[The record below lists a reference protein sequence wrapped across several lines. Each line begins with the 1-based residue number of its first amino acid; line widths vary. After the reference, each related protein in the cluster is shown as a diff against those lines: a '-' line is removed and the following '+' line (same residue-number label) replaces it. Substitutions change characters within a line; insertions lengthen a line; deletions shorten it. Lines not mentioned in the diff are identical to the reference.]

1 MDVTSAKIV
10 ELRVHGVSGTPP
22 EEMLETHHA
31 RQEAGD
37 EYSRFF
43 VAVDCFGD
51 KPPDPVEDGN
61 GPHVRSTRLEGF
73 HWGRYTS
80 GNWRQA
86 LWLALVPF
94 GMVNAAQ
101 FMLSPPSSWR
111 ERFFHTVVGGALRLL
126 ALGLTATF
134 ALAASSISIDLV
146 ARQRLATT
154 KLGQALGEGT
164 LLAAG
169 ALVAAGGVLVL
180 YRLGRRNTTVRQ
192 PPDAADTLGRSLG
205 ETSGLTRQNFYA
217 GDPDAT
223 SLGRLHLAGGW
234 ATVALVGSLTD
245 GDAQLATSLS
255 SFVYA
260 ASAGLLAALAVL
272 VAVLGD
278 PEHSAPRSWERDSA
292 LENWNRVLQRP
303 AVGLTAASLALV
315 VLLSS
320 VVMLWLRGVNP
331 DNPLAAVDEVSN
343 TLVVVLTA
351 TLLVLFAAS
360 AGLAHATRHLEAE
373 VPRPFR
379 RYAAGMAAPVVAA
392 LGAFL
397 AVGYSAALLLASAQ
411 LLVDDPALPKLVE
424 GVTFIW
430 GITVLLM
437 VAVGLVLGFRTWT
450 DRDWRTERVRRSY
463 GLVYGSGGGSVA
475 GSEAPTWLTGERV
488 RRIATAS
495 AVARV
500 KLGLPVVLV
509 CFSFLGMVLAVLLA
523 VDLMT
528 GVGAPDD
535 GLPDD
540 WVQVISRLGAL
551 TLIALAGLLMTT
563 ARQSLRA
570 RDRQRVVNV
579 VWDVV
584 SFWPRSVHPFV
595 PPPYSQF
602 AVQSLRDR
610 IRHHLGTCTEAEPS
624 TTEIADAVVVEA
636 HSQGSFISAAAL
648 LWLNP
653 YELSRVGFLTFGS
666 QLQVIFP
673 RAFPAYMSYHV
684 LTSLDRALG
693 GRWINLFRDTD
704 PIAGPVLSW
713 AHTGEETPQVLRSRR
728 LGPPAGTEDPWPLE
742 PDDLPAIRT
751 GRRECG
757 RDWRLLDPSPPD
769 RELHAEPL
777 TSMMQ
782 HSHFAL
788 SPDWDDAVQWLAAR
802 TLGSSAGGAPSVPT
816 PREDVRPEAGGA
828 GATTGAATEASTDEA
843 GDMMGPVDYRAHD

>member
-51 KPPDPVEDGN
+51 KPPDPVEDGT
-61 GPHVRSTRLEGF
+61 GPHTRSTRLEGF

-101 FMLSPPSSWR
+101 FMLSPPSTWR

-154 KLGQALGEGT
+154 RLGQALGEGT

-180 YRLGRRNTTVRQ
+180 YRLGRRNTTVRK
-192 PPDAADTLGRSLG
+192 PPEAADTLGRSLG
-205 ETSGLTRQNFYA
+205 DTSGLTRENFYA

-245 GDAQLATSLS
+245 GDAQLGTSLS

-303 AVGLTAASLALV
+303 AVGLTAASLALA

-320 VVMLWLRGVNP
+320 VVMLLLRGVNP

-343 TLVVVLTA
+343 TLVVVLTG
-351 TLLVLFAAS
+351 TLIVLFAAS
-360 AGLAHATRHLEAE
+360 AGLAHATRHLDAE

-392 LGAFL
+392 LGGFL
-397 AVGYSAALLLASAQ
+397 AVGYSAALLLASAE
-411 LLVDDPALPKLVE
+411 LLVDDAALPKLVE
-424 GVTFIW
+424 GVTFTW
-430 GITVLLM
+430 GVSVLLM

-463 GLVYGSGGGSVA
+463 GLVYGCGGRRGSD
-475 GSEAPTWLTGERV
+475 APTWLTDERV

-523 VDLMT
+523 IDLMT
-528 GVGAPDD
+528 GVGAPRD

-540 WVQVISRLGAL
+540 WVEVISRLGAL

-624 TTEIADAVVVEA
+624 TTEVADAVVVEA
-636 HSQGSFISAAAL
+636 HSQGSFISVAAL

-653 YELSRVGFLTFGS
+653 QELARVGFLTFGS

-673 RAFPAYMSYHV
+673 RAFPAYTSYHV
-684 LTSLDRALG
+684 LTCARPRARRSLDQPLPRHRPHRGPGAQLG
-693 GRWINLFRDTD
+693 
-704 PIAGPVLSW
+704 
-713 AHTGEETPQVLRSRR
+713 AHR
-728 LGPPAGTEDPWPLE
+728 
-742 PDDLPAIRT
+742 
-751 GRRECG
+751 
-757 RDWRLLDPSPPD
+757 
-769 RELHAEPL
+769 
-777 TSMMQ
+777 
-782 HSHFAL
+782 
-788 SPDWDDAVQWLAAR
+788 
-802 TLGSSAGGAPSVPT
+802 
-816 PREDVRPEAGGA
+816 
-828 GATTGAATEASTDEA
+828 
-843 GDMMGPVDYRAHD
+843 

>member
-1 MDVTSAKIV
+1 MEVPGDVPSAKVV

-51 KPPDPVEDGN
+51 KPPDPVEDGT
-61 GPHVRSTRLEGF
+61 GPHVRPTRLEGF

-86 LWLALVPF
+86 LWLALIPF

-101 FMLSPPSSWR
+101 FMLSPPSTWW

-126 ALGLTATF
+126 AFGLTATF
-134 ALAASSISIDLV
+134 ALAGASISIDLV
-146 ARQRLATT
+146 ARQRLADTG
-154 KLGQALGEGT
+154 LGQALGHGT
-164 LLAAG
+164 LLAGG
-169 ALVAAGGVLVL
+169 AVAAALAVYVL
-180 YRLGRRNTTVRQ
+180 YRLGRRNTTVRE
-192 PPDAADTLGRSLG
+192 PPEAADTLGASLG
-205 ETSGLTRQNFYA
+205 DASGLTRKRFYA

-245 GDAQLATSLS
+245 GDAQLDPTSLGY
-255 SFVYA
+255 FVYA
-260 ASAGLLAALAVL
+260 ASAGLLTALAVL
-272 VAVLGD
+272 VAVVGD
-278 PEHSAPRSWERDSA
+278 PEHSAPRSWERGSA
-292 LENWNRVLQRP
+292 LSRWNRVFQHPR
-303 AVGLTAASLALV
+303 VGLAAALIALG

-320 VVMLWLRGVNP
+320 VVMLVLRGVNP
-331 DNPLAAVDEVSN
+331 DNPLAAVDVVSN
-343 TLVVVLTA
+343 TLVVVLTG
-351 TLLVLFAAS
+351 TLLVLFAAA
-360 AGLAHATRHLEAE
+360 AGLARATRHLDED

-392 LGAFL
+392 LGGFL
-397 AVGYSAALLLASAQ
+397 AVGYTAALLLASAE
-411 LLVDDPALPKLVE
+411 LLVDDAALPALVE
-424 GVTFIW
+424 GVTFTW
-430 GITVLLM
+430 GLSVLL
-437 VAVGLVLGFRTWT
+437 LVLVGSVVGVRTWS
-450 DRDWRTERVRRSY
+450 DRDWRTQRVRRSY
-463 GLVYGSGGGSVA
+463 ARVHDPASGDHA
-475 GSEAPTWLTGERV
+475 EPPPWLTDERV

-500 KLGLPVVLV
+500 KLGLPTVLI
-509 CFSFLGMVLAVLLA
+509 CFSAIGMALAVFIA
-523 VDLMT
+523 IDLMT
-528 GVGAPDD
+528 GTGAPADV
-535 GLPDD
+535 LPDD

-551 TLIALAGLLMTT
+551 TLIALAGVLMTT

-610 IRHHLGTCTEAEPS
+610 IRHHLGTCLEEESP
-624 TTEIADAVVVEA
+624 TTEVVADAVVVEA
-636 HSQGSFISAAAL
+636 HSQGSFISVAAL

-653 YELSRVGFLTFGS
+653 RELSRVGFLTFGS

-673 RAFPAYMSYHV
+673 RAFPAYTSYRV
-684 LTSLDRALG
+684 LTELDRALG
-693 GRWINLFRDTD
+693 GRWINLFRETD

-713 AHTGEETPQVLRSRR
+713 GHTGEEDRGALLSRR
-728 LGPPAGTEDPWPLE
+728 LGPPATTGEPWPLE
-742 PDDLPAIRT
+742 PDHVPPTGT

-769 RELHAEPL
+769 ALLQAEPL
-777 TSMMQ
+777 SSMMQ

-788 SPDWDDAVQWLAAR
+788 SPDWADAVAWLEAR
-802 TLGSSAGGAPSVPT
+802 VLGRAPDVPA
-816 PREDVRPEAGGA
+816 PREDVRVESGA
-828 GATTGAATEASTDEA
+828 DEVDEV
-843 GDMMGPVDYRAHD
+843 GEMMGPVDYQAHD

>member
-51 KPPDPVEDGN
+51 KPPDPVEDGK

-86 LWLALVPF
+86 LWLALIPF

-101 FMLSPPSSWR
+101 FMLSPPSTLW

-126 ALGLTATF
+126 AFGLTATF
-134 ALAASSISIDLV
+134 ALAGASISIDLI
-146 ARQRLATT
+146 ARQRLAETR
-154 KLGQALGEGT
+154 LAEALGEGT
-164 LLAAG
+164 LLAGG
-169 ALVAAGGVLVL
+169 AVTAALAVYVL
-180 YRLGRRNTTVRQ
+180 YRLGRRNTTVRE
-192 PPDAADTLGRSLG
+192 PPDAADTLGASLG
-205 ETSGLTRQNFYA
+205 DASGLTRKNFYA

-245 GDAQLATSLS
+245 GDAQHDPTSLGY
-255 SFVYA
+255 FVYA
-260 ASAGLLAALAVL
+260 ASAGCLTALAVL
-272 VAVLGD
+272 VAILGD

-292 LENWNRVLQRP
+292 LEGWNRVFQHPR
-303 AVGLTAASLALV
+303 VGLTAALIALA

-320 VVMLWLRGVNP
+320 VVMLVLRGVTAA
-331 DNPLAAVDEVSN
+331 NPLAAVDAVSN
-343 TLVVVLTA
+343 TLVVVLTG
-351 TLLVLFAAS
+351 TLLVLFTAA
-360 AGLAHATRHLEAE
+360 AGLARATRELDKD

-397 AVGYSAALLLASAQ
+397 AVGYTAALLLASAE
-411 LLVDDPALPKLVE
+411 LLVRDAALPALVQ
-424 GVTFIW
+424 GVTFAW
-430 GITVLLM
+430 GISVLVL
-437 VAVGLVLGFRTWT
+437 VAVGVVVGFRTWS
-450 DRDWRTERVRRSY
+450 DRDWRTDRVRRSY
-463 GLVYGSGGGSVA
+463 AAVRASGGRDGS
-475 GSEAPTWLTGERV
+475 PPWLTDERV

-500 KLGLPVVLV
+500 KLGLPVVLIS
-509 CFSFLGMVLAVLLA
+509 FSFTGMVLALFIAADLVAGWGAVAELLR
-523 VDLMT
+523 
-528 GVGAPDD
+528 DD
-535 GLPDD
+535 RAE
-540 WVQVISRLGAL
+540 VVSRLGAL
-551 TLIALAGLLMTT
+551 TLIAMAGVLMTT

-610 IRHHLGTCTEAEPS
+610 IRHHLGTCLEEDAP
-624 TTEIADAVVVEA
+624 TTEVVADAVVVEA
-636 HSQGSFISAAAL
+636 HSQGSFISVAAL

-653 YELSRVGFLTFGS
+653 HELSRVGFLTFGS

-673 RAFPAYMSYHV
+673 RAFPAYASHHV
-684 LTSLDRALG
+684 LTELDRALD
-693 GRWINLFRDTD
+693 GRWINLFRETD

-713 AHTGEETPQVLRSRR
+713 GHTGEEDPVALQSRR
-728 LGPPAGTEDPWPLE
+728 PGPPATTGEPWPLE
-742 PDDLPAIRT
+742 PDHLPATGT

-769 RELHAEPL
+769 AMLQAEPL
-777 TSMMQ
+777 SPMMK

-788 SPDWDDAVQWLAAR
+788 SPDWDDAVAWLEAR
-802 TLGSSAGGAPSVPT
+802 VLRRVPDVPA
-816 PREDVRPEAGGA
+816 PREDGRDESGR
-828 GATTGAATEASTDEA
+828 EASAEA
-843 GDMMGPVDYRAHD
+843 EVGEMMGPVDYQAHD

>member
-51 KPPDPVEDGN
+51 KPPDPVEDGT

-154 KLGQALGEGT
+154 RLGEALGEGT

-169 ALVAAGGVLVL
+169 ALLAATGVLVL

-205 ETSGLTRQNFYA
+205 DTSGLTRENFYA

-272 VAVLGD
+272 VSVLGD
-278 PEHSAPRSWERDSA
+278 PEHSAPRSWERDSP

-303 AVGLTAASLALV
+303 AVGITAASLALA

-320 VVMLWLRGVNP
+320 VVMLALRGVNP

-343 TLVVVLTA
+343 TLVVVLTGA
-351 TLLVLFAAS
+351 LLVLFAAS
-360 AGLAHATRHLEAE
+360 AGLAHATRHLDAE

-397 AVGYSAALLLASAQ
+397 AVGYSAALLLASAE
-411 LLVDDPALPKLVE
+411 LLVDDAALPKLVE

-430 GITVLLM
+430 GISMLLS
-437 VAVGLVLGFRTWT
+437 VVVGLVLGFRTWT

-463 GLVYGSGGGSVA
+463 GLVYGAGDGSD
-475 GSEAPTWLTGERV
+475 EPTWLTDERV

-509 CFSFLGMVLAVLLA
+509 CFSLLGMALAVLLA

-528 GVGAPDD
+528 GVGAPDER
-535 GLPDD
+535 LPDD
-540 WVQVISRLGAL
+540 WVEVISRLGAL

-624 TTEIADAVVVEA
+624 TTEVADAVVVEA
-636 HSQGSFISAAAL
+636 HSQGSFISVAAL

-673 RAFPAYMSYHV
+673 RAFPAYTSYRV

-713 AHTGEETPQVLRSRR
+713 AHTGEETQQVLRSRR
-728 LGPPAGTEDPWPLE
+728 LGPPARPEDPWPLE
-742 PDDLPAIRT
+742 PDHLPAIRT

-777 TSMMQ
+777 SSMMQ
-782 HSHFAL
+782 HGHFAL
-788 SPDWDDAVQWLAAR
+788 SPDWDDAVEWLATR
-802 TLGSSAGGAPSVPT
+802 TLGRTPAVPS
-816 PREDVRPEAGGA
+816 PREDVRTEPSDVTADATDDAG
-828 GATTGAATEASTDEA
+828 E
-843 GDMMGPVDYRAHD
+843 MMGPVDYQAHD

>member
-1 MDVTSAKIV
+1 MDVTSAKVV

-37 EYSRFF
+37 EFSRFF

-51 KPPDPVEDGN
+51 KPPDPVEDGT
-61 GPHVRSTRLEGF
+61 GPHVRATRLEGF

-86 LWLALVPF
+86 LWLALIPF
-94 GMVNAAQ
+94 GLVNAAQ
-101 FMLSPPSSWR
+101 FMLSPPPSQGR
-111 ERFFHTVVGGALRLL
+111 GRLFHAAVGGALRLL
-126 ALGLTATF
+126 AFGLTATF
-134 ALAASSISIDLV
+134 ALAAASISIDLV
-146 ARQRLATT
+146 ARQWLADSRLS
-154 KLGQALGEGT
+154 QALGQGT
-164 LLAAG
+164 LLAGGAG
-169 ALVAAGGVLVL
+169 VAGLAVYVL
-180 YRLGRRNTTVRQ
+180 YRLGRRNTTVPE
-192 PPDAADTLGRSLG
+192 PPEAADTLGASLG
-205 ETSGLTRQNFYA
+205 DASGLTRKNFYA

-245 GDAQLATSLS
+245 GDAQLDRA
-255 SFVYA
+255 SFGALVYA
-260 ASAGLLAALAVL
+260 VSVLLLVVLAAL

-278 PEHSAPRSWERDSA
+278 PESSAPRSWRPEPRLDAWQQGIQKPVVGSGAALSA
-292 LENWNRVLQRP
+292 L
-303 AVGLTAASLALV
+303 A
-315 VLLSS
+315 VLLLSGL
-320 VVMLWLRGVNP
+320 MLVLRGVND
-331 DNPLAAVDEVSN
+331 DNPLAAVDAVSN
-343 TLVVVLTA
+343 TLVVVLTG

-360 AGLAHATRHLEAE
+360 AGLALATRHLDDG

-392 LGAFL
+392 LGGFL
-397 AVGYSAALLLASAQ
+397 AVGYTAALLLASAE
-411 LLVDDPALPKLVE
+411 LLVDDAELPALVE
-424 GVTFIW
+424 GVTFTW
-430 GITVLLM
+430 GVSVLAL
-437 VAVGLVLGFRTWT
+437 VGVGVVVGFRTWT
-450 DRDWRTERVRRSY
+450 DRDWRTERVRRSFARVSGD
-463 GLVYGSGGGSVA
+463 GL
-475 GSEAPTWLTGERV
+475 EPPPWLTNERV

-500 KLGLPVVLV
+500 KLGLPTVLI
-509 CFSFLGMVLAVLLA
+509 CFTLLGMVLAVVIA

-528 GVGAPDD
+528 GGGALVELL
-535 GLPDD
+535 GAD
-540 WVQVISRLGAL
+540 WVGVISRLGAL

-563 ARQSLRA
+563 ARHSLRA

-610 IRHHLGTCTEAEPS
+610 IRHHLGTCLAEETP
-624 TTEIADAVVVEA
+624 TTDVVADAVVVEA
-636 HSQGSFISAAAL
+636 HSQGSFISLAAL

-653 YELSRVGFLTFGS
+653 QELSRVGFLTFGS

-673 RAFPAYMSYHV
+673 RAFPAYASYHV
-684 LTSLDRALG
+684 LTELDRALG

-713 AHTGEETPQVLRSRR
+713 AHTGEESPGELQSRR
-728 LGPPAGTEDPWPLE
+728 LAPRAAAGEPWPLQL
-742 PDDLPAIRT
+742 DDVPPTGT

-769 RELHAEPL
+769 ALLQAEPL

-788 SPDWDDAVQWLAAR
+788 SPDWDDAVELLATRVLGR
-802 TLGSSAGGAPSVPT
+802 TPSVPS
-816 PREDVRPEAGGA
+816 PREDVRPEPATDAGVP
-828 GATTGAATEASTDEA
+828 AAAPGDEA
-843 GDMMGPVDYRAHD
+843 GEMMGPVDYQAHD

>member
-1 MDVTSAKIV
+1 MDVTGAKVV

-51 KPPDPVEDGN
+51 KPPDPIEDGT
-61 GPHVRSTRLEGF
+61 GPHVRTTRLEGF

-101 FMLSPPSSWR
+101 FMLSPPTTWR
-111 ERFFHTVVGGALRLL
+111 ERSLHTVVGGALRLL

-134 ALAASSISIDLV
+134 ALAAASISIDLV

-154 KLGQALGEGT
+154 RLGQALGEGT
-164 LLAAG
+164 LMAGG
-169 ALVAAGGVLVL
+169 ALVAAGGVLLL
-180 YRLGRRNTTVRQ
+180 YRLGRRNTTVPE

-205 ETSGLTRQNFYA
+205 DTSGLTRENFYA

-234 ATVALVGSLTD
+234 ATVALVGSLSD
-245 GDAQLATSLS
+245 GDAQAATGLS

-278 PEHSAPRSWERDSA
+278 PEHSAPRSWDDHSA
-292 LENWNRVLQRP
+292 LEHWNEVLQRP
-303 AVGLTAASLALV
+303 VVGLTAAFLALA

-320 VVMLWLRGVNP
+320 VVMLVQRGVNP

-343 TLVVVLTA
+343 TLVVVLTV
-351 TLLVLFAAS
+351 TLIVLFAAS
-360 AGLAHATRHLEAE
+360 AGLAHATRHVDQE

-379 RYAAGMAAPVVAA
+379 RYARGMAAPVVAA
-392 LGAFL
+392 LGGFL
-397 AVGYSAALLLASAQ
+397 AVGYSAALLLASAE
-411 LLVDDPALPKLVE
+411 LLVDDAALPTLVE
-424 GVTFIW
+424 GVTFTW
-430 GITVLLM
+430 GVSVLLL
-437 VAVGLVLGFRTWT
+437 VAVGIVLGFRTWT

-463 GLVYGSGGGSVA
+463 GLVYGRAPADGTGA
-475 GSEAPTWLTGERV
+475 GEVSDRPAWLTDERV

-528 GVGAPDD
+528 GVGAPRDA
-535 GLPDD
+535 LPDD
-540 WVQVISRLGAL
+540 WVAVISRLGAL

-610 IRHHLGTCTEAEPS
+610 IRHHLGTCASEDPP
-624 TTEIADAVVVEA
+624 TTEVADAVVVEA
-636 HSQGSFISAAAL
+636 HSQGSFISVAAL

-653 YELSRVGFLTFGS
+653 QELSRVGFLTFGS

-673 RAFPAYMSYHV
+673 RAFPAFTSYRV
-684 LTSLDRALG
+684 LTELDRALD

-713 AHTGEETPQVLRSRR
+713 AHTGEEKGGVLRSRR
-728 LGPPAGTEDPWPLE
+728 LGPRSPDARDPWPLE
-742 PDDLPAIRT
+742 PDHVPAIRT

-769 RELHAEPL
+769 RQLRAEPL

-788 SPDWDDAVQWLAAR
+788 SPDWDDAVGWLAAR
-802 TLGSSAGGAPSVPT
+802 TLGRAPSVPT
-816 PREDVRPEAGGA
+816 PREDVRPEPAVAAEGA
-828 GATTGAATEASTDEA
+828 GDDA
-843 GDMMGPVDYRAHD
+843 GEMMGPVDYRAHD

>member
-1 MDVTSAKIV
+1 
-10 ELRVHGVSGTPP
+10 
-22 EEMLETHHA
+22 ML
-31 RQEAGD
+31 
-37 EYSRFF
+37 
-43 VAVDCFGD
+43 V
-51 KPPDPVEDGN
+51 
-61 GPHVRSTRLEGF
+61 
-73 HWGRYTS
+73 
-80 GNWRQA
+80 
-86 LWLALVPF
+86 
-94 GMVNAAQ
+94 
-101 FMLSPPSSWR
+101 
-111 ERFFHTVVGGALRLL
+111 
-126 ALGLTATF
+126 
-134 ALAASSISIDLV
+134 
-146 ARQRLATT
+146 
-154 KLGQALGEGT
+154 
-164 LLAAG
+164 
-169 ALVAAGGVLVL
+169 
-180 YRLGRRNTTVRQ
+180 
-192 PPDAADTLGRSLG
+192 
-205 ETSGLTRQNFYA
+205 
-217 GDPDAT
+217 
-223 SLGRLHLAGGW
+223 
-234 ATVALVGSLTD
+234 
-245 GDAQLATSLS
+245 
-255 SFVYA
+255 
-260 ASAGLLAALAVL
+260 
-272 VAVLGD
+272 
-278 PEHSAPRSWERDSA
+278 
-292 LENWNRVLQRP
+292 
-303 AVGLTAASLALV
+303 
-315 VLLSS
+315 
-320 VVMLWLRGVNP
+320 LRGVNP

-343 TLVVVLTA
+343 TLVVVLTG

-360 AGLAHATRHLEAE
+360 AGLAHATRHLDAE

-397 AVGYSAALLLASAQ
+397 AVGYSAALLLASAE
-411 LLVDDPALPKLVE
+411 LLVDDAALPELVE
-424 GVTFIW
+424 GVTFTW
-430 GITVLLM
+430 GISVLLL
-437 VAVGLVLGFRTWT
+437 VVVGLVLGFRTWT
-450 DRDWRTERVRRSY
+450 DRDWRTDRVRRSY
-463 GLVYGSGGGSVA
+463 GLVYGPVPSGSD
-475 GSEAPTWLTGERV
+475 APTWLTDERV

-509 CFSFLGMVLAVLLA
+509 CFSFLGMALAVLLA

-528 GVGAPDD
+528 GVGAPAD

-540 WVQVISRLGAL
+540 WVEVISRLGAL

-624 TTEIADAVVVEA
+624 TTEVADAVVVEA
-636 HSQGSFISAAAL
+636 HSQGSFISVAAL

-653 YELSRVGFLTFGS
+653 HELSRVGFLTFGS

-673 RAFPAYMSYHV
+673 RAFPAYASYRV

-713 AHTGEETPQVLRSRR
+713 AHTGEETQQVLRSRR
-728 LGPPAGTEDPWPLE
+728 LGPPAGTEEPWPLE
-742 PDDLPAIRT
+742 PDHLPAIRT

-788 SPDWDDAVQWLAAR
+788 SPDWDDAVEWLAAR
-802 TLGSSAGGAPSVPT
+802 TLGRAPDVPS
-816 PREDVRPEAGGA
+816 PREDVRPDVRPLRPP
-828 GATTGAATEASTDEA
+828 TRPPT
-843 GDMMGPVDYRAHD
+843 RAR

>member
-37 EYSRFF
+37 EFSRFF

-51 KPPDPVEDGN
+51 KPPDPVEDGQ

-154 KLGQALGEGT
+154 RLGEALGEGT

-205 ETSGLTRQNFYA
+205 DTSGLTRENFYA

-234 ATVALVGSLTD
+234 ATVALVGSLSD
-245 GDAQLATSLS
+245 GDAQLASSLS
-255 SFVYA
+255 SFVFA
-260 ASAGLLAALAVL
+260 ASAGLLTALAVL
-272 VAVLGD
+272 VTVLGD
-278 PEHSAPRSWERDSA
+278 PEHSAPRSWERDSP

-303 AVGLTAASLALV
+303 VVGLTAASLALA

-320 VVMLWLRGVNP
+320 VVMLVLRGVNP

-360 AGLAHATRHLEAE
+360 AGLAHATRHLDEE

-392 LGAFL
+392 LGGFL
-397 AVGYSAALLLASAQ
+397 AVGYSAALLLASAE
-411 LLVDDPALPKLVE
+411 LLVDDAALPKLVE
-424 GVTFIW
+424 GVTFTW
-430 GITVLLM
+430 GISVVLL
-437 VAVGLVLGFRTWT
+437 VAVGVVLVFRTWT
-450 DRDWRTERVRRSY
+450 DRAWRTERVRRSF
-463 GLVYGSGGGSVA
+463 GLVYDAGTGDGSD
-475 GSEAPTWLTGERV
+475 APTWLTDERV

-509 CFSFLGMVLAVLLA
+509 CFSILGMVLAVLLA
-523 VDLMT
+523 IDLMT
-528 GVGAPDD
+528 GVGAPRD

-540 WVQVISRLGAL
+540 WVEVISRLGAL
-551 TLIALAGLLMTT
+551 TLIALAGLLMST

-610 IRHHLGTCTEAEPS
+610 IRHHLGTCTTEEPS
-624 TTEIADAVVVEA
+624 TTEVADAVVVEA
-636 HSQGSFISAAAL
+636 HSQGSFISVAAL

-673 RAFPAYMSYHV
+673 RAFPAFASYHV
-684 LTSLDRALG
+684 LTALDRALG

-713 AHTGEETPQVLRSRR
+713 AHTGEETQQVLRSRR
-728 LGPPAGTEDPWPLE
+728 LGPPASTSDPWPLE
-742 PDDLPAIRT
+742 PDRLPAIRT

-769 RELHAEPL
+769 RELRAEPL

-788 SPDWDDAVQWLAAR
+788 SPDWDDAVEWLATR
-802 TLGSSAGGAPSVPT
+802 TLGSTSGRAPSVPS
-816 PREDVRPEAGGA
+816 PREDVRPEPEAATDAVTADA
-828 GATTGAATEASTDEA
+828 GADA
-843 GDMMGPVDYRAHD
+843 GEMMGPVDYRAHD

>member
-1 MDVTSAKIV
+1 MEVPSDVPSAKVV

-37 EYSRFF
+37 EFSRFF

-51 KPPDPVEDGN
+51 KPPDPVEDGT
-61 GPHVRSTRLEGF
+61 GPHVRPTRLEGF

-86 LWLALVPF
+86 LWLALIPF
-94 GMVNAAQ
+94 GLVNAAQ
-101 FMLSPPSSWR
+101 FMLTPPSSWR
-111 ERFFHTVVGGALRLL
+111 ERLFHTVVGGALRLL
-126 ALGLTATF
+126 AFGLTATF
-134 ALAASSISIDLV
+134 ALAAASISIDLV
-146 ARQRLATT
+146 ARQRLAGTR
-154 KLGQALGEGT
+154 LGQALGEGT
-164 LLAAG
+164 LLAGG
-169 ALVAAGGVLVL
+169 AATAAVGVYVL
-180 YRLGRRNTTVRQ
+180 YRLGRRNTTVEE
-192 PPDAADTLGRSLG
+192 PPEAADTLGSSLG
-205 ETSGLTRQNFYA
+205 EASGLTRKNFYA

-245 GDAQLATSLS
+245 GDAQLDPTSLG
-255 SFVYA
+255 FAVYA
-260 ASAGLLAALAVL
+260 ASAVSLTTLAVL

-278 PEHSAPRSWERDSA
+278 PEHSAPRSWGREAPLEGWRRA
-292 LENWNRVLQRP
+292 LQHPR
-303 AVGLTAASLALV
+303 VGLVAALV
-315 VLLSS
+315 ALAVLVSS
-320 VVMLWLRGVNP
+320 MVMLVLRGVNP
-331 DNPLAAVDEVSN
+331 DNPLAAVDAVSN
-343 TLVVVLTA
+343 TLVVVLTG
-351 TLLVLFAAS
+351 TLLVLVAAS
-360 AGLAHATRHLEAE
+360 AGLARATRRVDED

-379 RYAAGMAAPVVAA
+379 RYAGGMGAPIVAA
-392 LGAFL
+392 LGGFL
-397 AVGYSAALLLASAQ
+397 AVGYTAALLLASAE
-411 LLVDDPALPKLVE
+411 LLVDHAALPALVE
-424 GVTFIW
+424 GVTFAW
-430 GITVLLM
+430 GVSVLLF
-437 VAVGLVLGFRTWT
+437 VLVVGVLGVRTWS
-450 DRDWRTERVRRSY
+450 DRDWRTRRVRRSY
-463 GLVYGSGGGSVA
+463 AMVRAPGADVA
-475 GSEAPTWLTGERV
+475 PPPWLTDERV

-500 KLGLPVVLV
+500 KLGLPTVLV
-509 CFSFLGMVLAVLLA
+509 CFSFIGLALAVAIA

-528 GVGAPDD
+528 GTGAPADA
-535 GLPDD
+535 LPDD
-540 WVQVISRLGAL
+540 WVGVISRLGAL
-551 TLIALAGLLMTT
+551 TLIALAGVLMTT

-610 IRHHLGTCTEAEPS
+610 IRHHLGTCTAEEAP
-624 TTEIADAVVVEA
+624 TTEVADAVVVEA
-636 HSQGSFISAAAL
+636 HSQGSFISVAAL

-653 YELSRVGFLTFGS
+653 QELSRVGLLTFGS

-673 RAFPAYMSYHV
+673 RAFPAYTSYRV
-684 LTSLDRALG
+684 LTELDRALG

-713 AHTGEETPQVLRSRR
+713 SHTGEEEEGELRSRR
-728 LGPPAGTEDPWPLE
+728 LGPRATTGEPWPLV
-742 PDDLPAIRT
+742 PDHVAPTGT

-769 RELHAEPL
+769 ALLQAEPL
-777 TSMMQ
+777 TSMMR

-788 SPDWDDAVQWLAAR
+788 SPDWDDAVDWLAAR
-802 TLGSSAGGAPSVPT
+802 VLGRTPSVPT
-816 PREDVRPEAGGA
+816 PREDVGEEPEEAG
-828 GATTGAATEASTDEA
+828 E
-843 GDMMGPVDYRAHD
+843 MMGPVDYQAHD